1 MLSISHKPSRRSV
14 LGVPGSLLCVISLAC
29 AISAGCKSN
38 RESRMGHSPNQ
49 PLAQSAG
56 SLHPT
61 DVARGQVER
70 PSIAGANLTAKIEEV
85 SAPAFSAS
93 RTSANTAYQ
102 RNVAV
107 TQKTNPSSSDGTA
120 TSSGPAQDTSQ
131 GSGGAGEPVS
141 SHTPVNI
148 PVLNESGM
156 ADELISINFD
166 QVDIRTVLKTIGDI
180 TGINFVVDKSVTGP
194 VTVMSPT
201 KIRMGDLYSVLESIL
216 DVQGYAAV
224 PAADLVK
231 VVSKAQAAKRSLQV
245 RIGSDPSQIP
255 KTDSVVTQIMPL
267 VYANAD
273 EVSRIIQPFLAA
285 DSQISTYTRTNSIV
299 ITDTSSN
306 IHYLATIIQRLDV
319 AGSKENVTVIP
330 LKYASA
336 DVLSE
341 QITRIMQKGAAASTQ
356 AARTRSTPQAD
367 ADNMKI
373 LSDTRTN
380 SLIVVANAQDAE
392 TIRSLAEQLD
402 VQRPVGT
409 NNVHVVYLQNAQAKE
424 VAQSL
429 TAALSNLKISGTL
442 EAAQPVQVTADEGT
456 NSIIVAAAAQDFE
469 VIAEIIDKLDVVREQ
484 VLVEMQI
491 IEVSEDS
498 LKEIGIDWATLD
510 ESVDSSVRFF
520 GATGFGVR
528 EGFASG
534 TLEGLALGAWRGAGT
549 DRRVG
554 AILHALEKVS
564 GVNILS
570 TPHILTSNHHK
581 ARIVV
586 GENRPFVM
594 ESRITE
600 TTDFIT
606 PTVIKTY
613 EYKDVGISLEI
624 TPHISQG
631 GLIRLDV
638 NTEFTKLIEDV
649 TTTSTDTPATA
660 KREAQTV
667 ISMDSGSTAV
677 IGGLIRDDVVTIKKK
692 IPLLGDVPVLGAL
705 FRFQRD
711 KLQKTNLLLFI
722 TPHKL
727 GSQQDLDQVTEKKR
741 KEMEPA
747 LEGFD
752 QSTGRENDN

>member
-1 MLSISHKPSRRSV
+1 MLLISHITSQRSV
-14 LGVPGSLLCVISLAC
+14 LGVPGSLLCLISLAC

-38 RESRMGHSPNQ
+38 RESRMGHSLNK
-49 PLAQSAG
+49 PLAQSAE

-61 DVARGQVER
+61 DVARGQIER

-85 SAPAFSAS
+85 SPSAFSAS

-102 RNVAV
+102 PNVGMA
-107 TQKTNPSSSDGTA
+107 QKTNSSPSGGA
-120 TSSGPAQDTSQ
+120 TISSGPALGASQ
-131 GSGGAGEPVS
+131 RVSGVPEPVS

-148 PVLNESGM
+148 PVLNEPGM

-201 KIRMGDLYSVLESIL
+201 KIRLGDLYSVLESIL

-245 RIGSDPSQIP
+245 CIGSDPTQIP

-273 EVSRIIQPFLAA
+273 EVSRIIQPFLAS
-285 DSQISTYTRTNSIV
+285 DSQMSTYTRTNSIV

-319 AGSKENVTVIP
+319 TGSKENVTVIP

-341 QITRIMQKGAAASTQ
+341 QITRIMQKSATTPPQ
-356 AARTRSTPQAD
+356 TARTRSIPQTD
-367 ADNMKI
+367 TDMKV
-373 LSDTRTN
+373 LPDTRTN
-380 SLIVVANAQDAE
+380 SLIVVANAQDTE
-392 TIRSLAEQLD
+392 TIRTLAEQLD
-402 VQRPVGT
+402 VQRPIGT

-429 TAALSNLKISGTL
+429 TAALTNLKISGTL
-442 EAAQPVQVTADEGT
+442 DAAQPVQATADEGT
-456 NSIIVAAAAQDFE
+456 NAIIVAAAAQDFE

-510 ESVDSSVRFF
+510 KSVDESVRFF
-520 GATGFGVR
+520 GATGFGPRV
-528 EGFASG
+528 GFASG

-554 AILHALEKVS
+554 TILHALEKVS

-570 TPHILTSNHHK
+570 TPHILTSNHQK

-613 EYKDVGISLEI
+613 EYKDVGISLDI

-649 TTTSTDTPATA
+649 TTTSSDTPATA

-677 IGGLIRDDVVTIKKK
+677 IGGLIRDDVVTVKKK

-705 FRFQRD
+705 FRFRKD

-722 TPHKL
+722 TPYKL

-752 QSTGRENDN
+752 QSTGRENDD

>member
-1 MLSISHKPSRRSV
+1 
-14 LGVPGSLLCVISLAC
+14 
-29 AISAGCKSN
+29 
-38 RESRMGHSPNQ
+38 MGHSPNQ
-49 PLAQSAG
+49 PLAQSAE
-56 SLHPT
+56 SLHST
-61 DVARGQVER
+61 DLAQSQIER
-70 PSIAGANLTAKIEEV
+70 PSIAGANLTAKIDEV
-85 SAPAFSAS
+85 SPSALSAS
-93 RTSANTAYQ
+93 RTPANTAYQ
-102 RNVAV
+102 PNVAA
-107 TQKTNPSSSDGTA
+107 TLKTNPSPSTGA
-120 TSSGPAQDTSQ
+120 AISSGPALGVSQ
-131 GSGGAGEPVS
+131 GGGGAAEPAS

-148 PVLNESGM
+148 PVLNEPGM

-216 DVQGYAAV
+216 DVQGYAAI

-245 RIGSDPSQIP
+245 RIGSDPAQIP

-267 VYANAD
+267 VYAKAD
-273 EVSRIIQPFLAA
+273 EVSRIIQPFLAG

-356 AARTRSTPQAD
+356 TARTRNTPQAD

-373 LSDTRTN
+373 LPDTRTN
-380 SLIVVANAQDAE
+380 SLIVVANAQDTE

-491 IEVSEDS
+491 IEVSEES

-520 GATGFGVR
+520 GATGFGPRV
-528 EGFASG
+528 GFASG

-554 AILHALEKVS
+554 TILHALEKVS

-649 TTTSTDTPATA
+649 TTTSSDTPATA

-677 IGGLIRDDVVTIKKK
+677 IGGLIRDDVVTVKKK

-705 FRFQRD
+705 FRFQKE

-741 KEMEPA
+741 EEMEPA

-752 QSTGRENDN
+752 QSTGREKDN

>member
-1 MLSISHKPSRRSV
+1 
-14 LGVPGSLLCVISLAC
+14 
-29 AISAGCKSN
+29 
-38 RESRMGHSPNQ
+38 MGHSPNQ
-49 PLAQSAG
+49 PLAQSAE
-56 SLHPT
+56 SLHST
-61 DVARGQVER
+61 DLAHSQIER
-70 PSIAGANLTAKIEEV
+70 PSIAGANLTAKIDEV
-85 SAPAFSAS
+85 SPSALSAS
-93 RTSANTAYQ
+93 RTPANTAYQ
-102 RNVAV
+102 PNVAA
-107 TQKTNPSSSDGTA
+107 TLKTNPSPSTGA
-120 TSSGPAQDTSQ
+120 AISSGPALGVSQ
-131 GSGGAGEPVS
+131 GGGGAAEPAS

-148 PVLNESGM
+148 PVLNEPGM

-216 DVQGYAAV
+216 DVQGYAAI

-245 RIGSDPSQIP
+245 RIGSDPAQIP

-267 VYANAD
+267 VYAKAD
-273 EVSRIIQPFLAA
+273 EVSRIIQPFLAG

-356 AARTRSTPQAD
+356 TARTRNTPQAD

-373 LSDTRTN
+373 LPDTRTN
-380 SLIVVANAQDAE
+380 SLIVVANAQDTE

-491 IEVSEDS
+491 IEVSEES

-520 GATGFGVR
+520 GATGFGPRV
-528 EGFASG
+528 GFASG

-554 AILHALEKVS
+554 TILHALEKVS

-649 TTTSTDTPATA
+649 TTTSSDTPATA

-677 IGGLIRDDVVTIKKK
+677 IGGLIRDDVVTVKKK

-705 FRFQRD
+705 FRFQKE

-741 KEMEPA
+741 EEMEPA

-752 QSTGRENDN
+752 QSTGREKDN

>member
-1 MLSISHKPSRRSV
+1 
-14 LGVPGSLLCVISLAC
+14 
-29 AISAGCKSN
+29 
-38 RESRMGHSPNQ
+38 
-49 PLAQSAG
+49 
-56 SLHPT
+56 
-61 DVARGQVER
+61 
-70 PSIAGANLTAKIEEV
+70 
-85 SAPAFSAS
+85 
-93 RTSANTAYQ
+93 
-102 RNVAV
+102 
-107 TQKTNPSSSDGTA
+107 
-120 TSSGPAQDTSQ
+120 
-131 GSGGAGEPVS
+131 
-141 SHTPVNI
+141 
-148 PVLNESGM
+148 M

-216 DVQGYAAV
+216 DVQGYAAI

-245 RIGSDPSQIP
+245 RIGSDPAQIP

-267 VYANAD
+267 VYAKAD
-273 EVSRIIQPFLAA
+273 EVSRIIQPFLAG

-356 AARTRSTPQAD
+356 TARTRNTPQAD

-373 LSDTRTN
+373 LPDTRTN
-380 SLIVVANAQDAE
+380 SLIVVANAQDTE

-491 IEVSEDS
+491 IEVSEES

-520 GATGFGVR
+520 GATGFGPRV
-528 EGFASG
+528 GFASG

-554 AILHALEKVS
+554 TILHALEKVS

-649 TTTSTDTPATA
+649 TTTSSDTPATA

-677 IGGLIRDDVVTIKKK
+677 IGGLIRDDVVTVKKK

-705 FRFQRD
+705 FRFQKE

-741 KEMEPA
+741 EEMEPA

-752 QSTGRENDN
+752 QSTGREKDN